1 LEKGVVNMSGLVPFN
16 RWGLSRSGF
25 EDFYN
30 LIDDFFSNTWMPMR
44 SMMRDTFRLDIQ
56 ENEREYCIEAELP
69 GVKKE
74 EITLELK
81 DDGRLTI
88 SVEREESLEEEKK
101 NYVHRE
107 RRYSSMQRSIY
118 LRDAKTEGVKAQLKD
133 GILRIIV
140 PKEEAQGGTH
150 RIQIS

>member
-1 LEKGVVNMSGLVPFN
+1 MSGLVPFN

>member
-1 LEKGVVNMSGLVPFN
+1 MSGLVPFN

-74 EITLELK
+74 EINLELK

>member
-74 EITLELK
+74 EINLELK